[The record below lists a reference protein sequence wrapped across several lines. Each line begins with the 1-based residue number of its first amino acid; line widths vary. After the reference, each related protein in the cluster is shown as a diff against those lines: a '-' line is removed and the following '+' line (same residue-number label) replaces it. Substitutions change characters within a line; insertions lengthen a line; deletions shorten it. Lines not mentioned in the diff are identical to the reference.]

1 MDLKNS
7 GRQDR
12 MMMVKLHSFL
22 VLVLLTC
29 SLWGEGRVTS
39 SYRRKLAP
47 TADMPLDSLA
57 FKVPKG
63 YNAPQQVHITQ
74 GDAIGRAIIITW
86 ITPTE
91 PGSNRVY
98 YGPEKGTHSKFAK
111 GTVSKYKFYNYTS
124 GFIHHV
130 TIENLEHSTKYYY
143 KLGEGDSAREFWFL
157 TPPEVDPDAPY
168 IFGIIGDL
176 GQTYD
181 SQRTF
186 QHYLEGNGQTL
197 LYVGDLSY
205 ADRYPFHDNNR
216 WDTWGRFVEPSAAY
230 QPWIWTAGN
239 HELDFVPDVGET
251 EPFKP
256 YLNRYP
262 TPYHASNST
271 SPLWYSIK
279 RASAHIIV
287 LSSYS
292 AFGTYTPQYRWLKQ
306 ELASVDR
313 TKTPWLII
321 LMHSPLYNSNEHHYM
336 EGETMRVQFESWFS
350 DAKVDIIFA
359 GHVHAYERT
368 YRISNV
374 AYDIVNGRCTP
385 VRNESA
391 PIYVTVGDGGNSEG
405 LAAEFTEPQP
415 SYSAMREASFGHG
428 ILEIKNRTHA
438 YYYWHRNA
446 DGEAVMADSLWLSNQ
461 YWSSKARVG

>member
-1 MDLKNS
+1 
-7 GRQDR
+7 
-12 MMMVKLHSFL
+12 
-22 VLVLLTC
+22 
-29 SLWGEGRVTS
+29 
-39 SYRRKLAP
+39 
-47 TADMPLDSLA
+47 MPLDSDA
-57 FKVPKG
+57 FKVPEE
-63 YNAPQQVHITQ
+63 YNAPQQERVHLTQ
-74 GDAIGRAIIITW
+74 GDAVGKAIIVTW
-86 ITPTE
+86 ITPSE

-98 YGPEKGTHSKFAK
+98 YGKKKGMYPEFAE
-111 GTVSKYKFYNYTS
+111 GSVLQYKFYNYTS
-124 GFIHHV
+124 GFIHHC
-130 TIENLEHSTKYYY
+130 TIENLEHSTRYYY
-143 KLGEGDSAREFWFL
+143 KLGEADSAREFWFW
-157 TPPEVDPDAPY
+157 TPPDVDPDTSY
-168 IFGIIGDL
+168 VFGIIGDL

-181 SQRTF
+181 SQRTL

-205 ADRYPFHDNNR
+205 ADRYPYHDNTR
-216 WDTWGRFVEPSAAY
+216 WDTWGRFLEPSTAY

-256 YLNRYP
+256 YLSRYP

-271 SPLWYSIK
+271 SPLWYSVK

-306 ELASVDR
+306 ELSAVDR

-321 LMHSPLYNSNEHHYM
+321 LMHAPLYNSNEHHYM
-336 EGETMRVQFESWFS
+336 EGETMRVQFESWFT
-350 DAKVDIIFA
+350 DAKVDIVFA

-374 AYDIVNGRCTP
+374 AYDIVNGQCTP

-391 PIYVTVGDGGNSEG
+391 PVYITIGDGGNSEG
-405 LAAEFTEPQP
+405 LAAEFMEPQP
-415 SYSAMREASFGHG
+415 VYSAMREASFGHG
-428 ILEIKNRTHA
+428 MLEIKNRTHA
-438 YYYWHRNA
+438 YYYWHRND
-446 DGEAVMADSLWLSNQ
+446 DGEAVEADSLWLFNQ
-461 YWSSKARVG
+461 YWSSKATMG